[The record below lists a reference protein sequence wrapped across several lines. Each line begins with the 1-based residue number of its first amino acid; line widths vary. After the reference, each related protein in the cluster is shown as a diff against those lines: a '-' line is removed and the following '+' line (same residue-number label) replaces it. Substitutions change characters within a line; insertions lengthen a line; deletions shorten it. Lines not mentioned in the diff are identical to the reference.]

1 VLHVKPRS
9 LPLAVLI
16 QRNRLRS
23 RVDRS
28 AENPLCGQR
37 KGFIM
42 PDRNKA
48 KIEQD
53 ANRVVSWLADNRA
66 EFEAR
71 GINEDSLVGAVE
83 IGGVDQVRAA
93 IDRLENREVVVRRPL
108 ALTSPPKF
116 LLAPGRTW
124 PAVRDKLA

>member
-1 VLHVKPRS
+1 
-9 LPLAVLI
+9 
-16 QRNRLRS
+16 
-23 RVDRS
+23 
-28 AENPLCGQR
+28 
-37 KGFIM
+37 M

-66 EFEAR
+66 EFEER
-71 GINEDSLVGAVE
+71 GINEDSLAGAVE

-93 IDRLENREVVVRRPL
+93 IDRLENKEVVVRRPL

-116 LLAPGRTW
+116 LLTPGRTW
-124 PAVRDKLA
+124 PSVRNKQV

>member
-1 VLHVKPRS
+1 
-9 LPLAVLI
+9 
-16 QRNRLRS
+16 
-23 RVDRS
+23 
-28 AENPLCGQR
+28 
-37 KGFIM
+37 M

-66 EFEAR
+66 EFEER
-71 GINEDSLVGAVE
+71 GINEDSLAGAVE

-93 IDRLENREVVVRRPL
+93 IDRLENREVVVRRPV

-116 LLAPGRTW
+116 LLTPGRTW
-124 PAVRDKLA
+124 RAVRDKLSGAQSA

>member
-1 VLHVKPRS
+1 
-9 LPLAVLI
+9 
-16 QRNRLRS
+16 
-23 RVDRS
+23 
-28 AENPLCGQR
+28 
-37 KGFIM
+37 M

-66 EFEAR
+66 EFEER
-71 GINEDSLVGAVE
+71 GINEDSLAGAVE

-93 IDRLENREVVVRRPL
+93 VDRLENREVVVRRPL

-116 LLAPGRTW
+116 LLTPGRTW
-124 PAVRDKLA
+124 SSVRDKLAGAQSV

>member
-1 VLHVKPRS
+1 
-9 LPLAVLI
+9 
-16 QRNRLRS
+16 
-23 RVDRS
+23 
-28 AENPLCGQR
+28 
-37 KGFIM
+37 M

-66 EFEAR
+66 EFEER
-71 GINEDSLVGAVE
+71 GINEDSLAGAVE

-93 IDRLENREVVVRRPL
+93 IDRLENKEVVVRRPV

-116 LLAPGRTW
+116 LLTPGRTW
-124 PAVRDKLA
+124 PAVREKQSGA

>member
-1 VLHVKPRS
+1 
-9 LPLAVLI
+9 
-16 QRNRLRS
+16 
-23 RVDRS
+23 
-28 AENPLCGQR
+28 
-37 KGFIM
+37 M

-66 EFEAR
+66 EFEGR
-71 GINEDSLVGAVE
+71 GINEDSLAGAVE

-93 IDRLENREVVVRRPL
+93 IDRLENKEVVVRRPV

-116 LLAPGRTW
+116 LLTPGRTW
-124 PAVRDKLA
+124 HAVRDKLSGAQSV

>member
-1 VLHVKPRS
+1 
-9 LPLAVLI
+9 
-16 QRNRLRS
+16 
-23 RVDRS
+23 
-28 AENPLCGQR
+28 
-37 KGFIM
+37 M

-66 EFEAR
+66 EFEER
-71 GINEDSLVGAVE
+71 GINEDSLAGAVE

-93 IDRLENREVVVRRPL
+93 IDRLENKEVVVRRTL

-124 PAVRDKLA
+124 PAVRDKLV

>member
-1 VLHVKPRS
+1 
-9 LPLAVLI
+9 
-16 QRNRLRS
+16 
-23 RVDRS
+23 
-28 AENPLCGQR
+28 
-37 KGFIM
+37 M

-66 EFEAR
+66 EFEER
-71 GINEDSLVGAVE
+71 GINEDSLAGAVE

-93 IDRLENREVVVRRPL
+93 IDRLENREVVVRRPV

-116 LLAPGRTW
+116 LLTPGRTW
-124 PAVRDKLA
+124 PAARDKRV

>member
-1 VLHVKPRS
+1 
-9 LPLAVLI
+9 
-16 QRNRLRS
+16 
-23 RVDRS
+23 
-28 AENPLCGQR
+28 
-37 KGFIM
+37 M

-66 EFEAR
+66 EFEER
-71 GINEDSLVGAVE
+71 GINEDSLAGAVE

-116 LLAPGRTW
+116 LLTPGRTW
-124 PAVRDKLA
+124 TAVRDKQSGSQSV